1 MPSRFAP
8 ALPLDVLV
16 FWLMLRWL
24 LPRPAVMV
32 AGRLLVVMMFV
43 GLLSSLHGGG
53 FVTACFFAASA
64 ALAGW
69 LELRFERPRRRPFS
83 LPRAL
88 RLRAWRDTSPA
99 AVAALCERRIGLQVD
114 AACPA
119 SITADPPR
127 PCVVAL
133 AGDGF
138 WVLEDESGPTR
149 ARVGR
154 VLACW
159 ARRGLVTHVE
169 HSRRGDRLELSW
181 PEHGVL
187 VRAVLPSGAAADL
200 FAGHLVADE
209 LALCH

>member
-8 ALPLDVLV
+8 ALLLDVLV

-32 AGRLLVVMMFV
+32 AGRLLVVVMIV
-43 GLLSSLHGGG
+43 GLLTSWRRGG
-53 FVTACFFAASA
+53 FVTACCFAASA

-69 LELRFERPRRRPFS
+69 LELRFERARRRPFS

-88 RLRAWRDTSPA
+88 RLRAWRDTTPA
-99 AVAALCERRIGLQVD
+99 EVAALCERRIGLQVD

-119 SITADPPR
+119 RITADPPTR
-127 PCVVAL
+127 CVVAL

-138 WVLEDESGPTR
+138 WVLEDGSRLTR
-149 ARVGR
+149 AQVGR

-159 ARRGLVTHVE
+159 ARRGLVTHLE

-187 VRAVLPSGAAADL
+187 VSAVMPSGPAADL
-200 FAGHLVADE
+200 LAGHLVADE
-209 LALCH
+209 LALLS